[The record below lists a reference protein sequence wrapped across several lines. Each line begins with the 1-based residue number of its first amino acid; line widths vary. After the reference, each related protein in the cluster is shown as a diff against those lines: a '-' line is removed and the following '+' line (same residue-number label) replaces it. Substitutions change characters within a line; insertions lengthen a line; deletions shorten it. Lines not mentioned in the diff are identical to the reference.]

1 MLRSQRSLQIHVRI
15 YPNYRHILTTDGR
28 NIFSSHF
35 IGLSYLIVKSS
46 ALDDKCPDVIP
57 R

>member
-1 MLRSQRSLQIHVRI
+1 MLRSQRSLQIRLRI

-35 IGLSYLIVKSS
+35 IGLSYLILKSS